1 MGASKPSRPSRKLP
15 PRNNDKPCHD
25 RACPRSWQRIPPSG
39 NVPLFPA
46 KAAGLPA
53 AFFDAVRTG
62 EGERGPFWK
71 KVSLPP
77 SHSPHPPKNFY
88 AGLWQVVM
96 THRPFHRPWSPGDTL
111 KRMDRMAR
119 TPRDGGR
126 PQEGRHPVPPP
137 PPVSP
142 ATVPAGCR
150 KTDALFK
157 CGTIIYKIRL
167 LSCLFAKRGTIAG
180 PPDNGG
186 DLTTDPN
193 KSFTGGWGS
202 GGRGT
207 LLEKRPPSPGLA
219 SPEARYHAHVR
230 SSPDCGI
237 CP

>member
-15 PRNNDKPCHD
+15 PCNNDKPCHG

-46 KAAGLPA
+46 TAAGLPA

-62 EGERGPFWK
+62 EGGRGPFWK

-96 THRPFHRPWSPGDTL
+96 THRPFRRPWSPGDTL

-142 ATVPAGCR
+142 ATVSAGCR

-186 DLTTDPN
+186 DLTYRPEQ
-193 KSFTGGWGS
+193 KFYGGMGV
-202 GGRGT
+202 RG
-207 LLEKRPPSPGLA
+207 KGDAFPKA
-219 SPEARYHAHVR
+219 SPFPRPCLSR
-230 SSPDCGI
+230 GPI
-237 CP
+237 PCPCS

>member
-96 THRPFHRPWSPGDTL
+96 THRPFRRPWSPGDTL

-137 PPVSP
+137 VSP

-167 LSCLFAKRGTIAG
+167 LSRLFAKRGTIAG

-186 DLTTDPN
+186 DLTYRPEQ
-193 KSFTGGWGS
+193 KFYGGMEV
-202 GGRGT
+202 RG
-207 LLEKRPPSPGLA
+207 KGDAFPKA
-219 SPEARYHAHVR
+219 SPFPRPCLSR
-230 SSPDCGI
+230 GPI
-237 CP
+237 PCPCS

>member
-53 AFFDAVRTG
+53 AFFDAVRAG

-88 AGLWQVVM
+88 ADLWQAVM
-96 THRPFHRPWSPGDTL
+96 THRPFRRPWSPGNTL

-137 PPVSP
+137 PVSP

-157 CGTIIYKIRL
+157 RRTILYKIRL

-186 DLTTDPN
+186 DLTYRPEQ
-193 KSFTGGWGS
+193 KFYGGMGV
-202 GGRGT
+202 RG
-207 LLEKRPPSPGLA
+207 KGDAFSKA
-219 SPEARYHAHVR
+219 SPFPRPCLSR
-230 SSPDCGI
+230 GPI
-237 CP
+237 PCPCS

>member
-15 PRNNDKPCHD
+15 PCNNDKPCHG

-53 AFFDAVRTG
+53 AFFEAVRAG

-88 AGLWQVVM
+88 ADLWQAVM
-96 THRPFHRPWSPGDTL
+96 THRPFRFLRSPGDPL

-126 PQEGRHPVPPP
+126 TQDDLPSARPSL
-137 PPVSP
+137 PVSP
-142 ATVPAGCR
+142 VTALP
-150 KTDALFK
+150 DA
-157 CGTIIYKIRL
+157 
-167 LSCLFAKRGTIAG
+167 AKRMPFSNAA
-180 PPDNGG
+180 
-186 DLTTDPN
+186 L
-193 KSFTGGWGS
+193 SFTKYACFPAFS
-202 GGRGT
+202 RRG
-207 LLEKRPPSPGLA
+207 
-219 SPEARYHAHVR
+219 AR
-230 SSPDCGI
+230 
-237 CP
+237 